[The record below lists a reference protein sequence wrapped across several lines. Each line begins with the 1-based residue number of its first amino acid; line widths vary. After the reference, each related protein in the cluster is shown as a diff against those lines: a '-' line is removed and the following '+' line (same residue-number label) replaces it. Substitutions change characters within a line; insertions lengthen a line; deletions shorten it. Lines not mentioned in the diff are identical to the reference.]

1 MNKYRIGQGFDVHE
15 FQEGRKLFLGGV
27 EIPYKT
33 GLLGHS
39 DADVLLHAICDALL
53 GALALGDIGV
63 HFPNTDERFKGIDSK
78 ELLRQVMNLIKSKG
92 YRVVNTDS
100 TLILQ
105 KPKIAEYVPEMQ
117 RIISEIIEVETD
129 RVSIKATTSEK
140 MGFTGREEGAVA
152 QSIALLKYTK

>member
-1 MNKYRIGQGFDVHE
+1 MDKYRIGQGFDVHE

-117 RIISEIIEVETD
+117 KIISEIIEVETD

>member
-33 GLLGHS
+33 GLLGHN